1 MTFSHFSFRPVFTG
15 LAAVSLLSAPLVL
28 SACSPAT
35 DSAQSAKDATSA
47 LTLDFEKYTLDNGL
61 DVVLHVDRSDPI
73 VAINLAVHVGS
84 AREVTGRTG
93 FAHLFEHLLFL
104 DSENLGYGG
113 LDEMNTRIGGEGTNG
128 FTTNDM
134 TQYFQAVPADALEK
148 VVWAEADKLGYFINT
163 VTQGVIDNEKQV
175 VKNEKRQRV
184 DNVPYGHN
192 WYIIGK
198 ALYPTDHPYNWQVI
212 GSLADLD
219 AATLDDVKDFYKRW
233 YVPNNVTVTITGDF
247 DPSEAKAYVEKYF
260 GEIPRGPLAEPY
272 PARASNLTETT
283 SLYYE
288 DNFAKLPQFTAVWP
302 TVEKYHPD
310 SYALDILSTYLTDG
324 KSAPLNE
331 VLIDETKVT
340 SGVTTF
346 HNQAEIAGEFYLI
359 MRGEEGQPLERLSQ
373 PIADGFARFE
383 ENGIPQA
390 ALDRIKASLEVGF
403 YNEIQSVLG
412 KAIQLGEDN
421 LFTGDPGFYKTR
433 LAGLNAVTTED
444 VMRVY
449 NAYIKD
455 RPRLYTS
462 VVPAGQA
469 DLVLDGAV
477 KADIVEEK
485 IVPGADAAVE
495 FDPTARTF
503 TPTPSS
509 FDRTVEPDF
518 GAAYTLPSPQV
529 WTGELSNGVSVHG
542 IESRETP
549 LVYFSMTIDAGR
561 KRGDVAKPAV
571 PALTADMMLKGT
583 ENKSTAELE
592 DAIKSLGSDVSVNIG
607 SETVSISG
615 NSLARNFDATIALV
629 TEFLTEPAWDAE
641 EFELLKIKT
650 LNAIKT
656 AEADPGS
663 ISRRETAKLLYP
675 EDHIY
680 HYTTYGPEEALGD
693 VTLDDLKA
701 FHRDYYAPA
710 SAKLK
715 VVGAVDKADVKR
727 AFSPMASAWNTVTM
741 RPITLAPPNEVTES
755 KVYFFDVPGA
765 KQSTLR
771 IQRPSLLATD
781 PDFPLVEAINF
792 PLGGIYT
799 SRLNNTLRVEKGY
812 TYGIGSRFSASD
824 ERGFFFIGSSVRSNV
839 TTESLELI
847 KDIVGNYGTTFSEDD
862 LSVMKDA
869 LLRGQALKTE
879 TLSDKLSLVSQI
891 SNYGYAPDFKAVNAE
906 RIANMTVDDVKALVE
921 KYMPVDAMNYVVV
934 GDAQTQ
940 AEGTARL
947 GFGEPVMIGSTKEE

>member
-1 MTFSHFSFRPVFTG
+1 MTLSTPKFRKLL
-15 LAAVSLLSAPLVL
+15 LASSAAMMMTAPLVIT
-28 SACSPAT
+28 ACQPAET
-35 DSAQSAKDATSA
+35 SKTTADATAA

-61 DVVLHVDRSDPI
+61 DVVLHVDKSDPI
-73 VAINLAVHVGS
+73 VAINIAVHVGS

-148 VVWAEADKLGYFINT
+148 VVWAEADKLGYFIKT
-163 VTQGVIDNEKQV
+163 VTQDVIDNEKQV

-198 ALYPTDHPYNWQVI
+198 ALYPADHPYNWQVI

-219 AATLDDVKDFYKRW
+219 AASLEDVKDFYKRW
-233 YVPNNVTVTITGDF
+233 YVPNNVTLTITGDF
-247 DPSEAKAYVEKYF
+247 KPSKAKAYVEKYF
-260 GEIPRGPLAEPY
+260 GEIPRGEDIQPY

-302 TVEKYHPD
+302 TVESYHPD

-373 PIADGFARFE
+373 PITDGFARFE
-383 ENGIPQA
+383 ANGISQD

-421 LFTGDPGFYKTR
+421 LFTGNPESYKKR
-433 LAGLNAVTTED
+433 LAGLNAVSTAD

-455 RPRLYTS
+455 KARLYTS
-462 VVPAGQA
+462 VVPAAQTE
-469 DLVLDGAV
+469 LVLDGAV

-485 IVPGADAAVE
+485 IVAGAEKEID

-503 TPTPSS
+503 EATASS
-509 FDRTVEPDF
+509 FDRTVEPPF
-518 GAAYTLPSPQV
+518 GQSYTLPSPDV
-529 WTGELSNGVSVHG
+529 WTGELSNGVSLYG

-549 LVYFSMTIDAGR
+549 LVYFNMSIDGGR
-561 KRGDVAKPAV
+561 KRGRTDKPAV

-583 ENKSTAELE
+583 TSKTTAELE
-592 DAIKSLGSDVSVNIG
+592 DAIKSLGSSISVNIG
-607 SETVSISG
+607 SESVSISG
-615 NSLARNFDATIALV
+615 NTLARNFDKTIALV
-629 TEFLTEPAWDAE
+629 TEILTTPAFDAE

-650 LNAIKT
+650 VNAIKQ
-656 AEADPGS
+656 ANSNPGS
-663 ISRRETAKLLYP
+663 ISNREATKLLYP
-675 EDHIY
+675 ENHIY
-680 HYTTYGPEEALGD
+680 HYTTYGPEAALEN
-693 VTLDDLKA
+693 VSLDDLKA
-701 FHRDYYAPA
+701 FYTEYYAPA

-715 VVGAVDKADVKR
+715 VVGAVNKADVKR
-727 AFSPMASAWNTVTM
+727 AFSPLAETWNKVALP
-741 RPITLAPPNEVTES
+741 PITLYPPKKVTES
-755 KVYFFDVPGA
+755 RVYFYDVPGA
-765 KQSTLR
+765 KQSVLR
-771 IQRPSLLATD
+771 IERPSLLATD
-781 PDFPLVEAINF
+781 ADYPLVEAINF

-812 TYGIGSRFSASD
+812 TYGIRSGFSATS
-824 ERGFFFIGSSVRSNV
+824 ERGFFNVRSSVRSNV
-839 TTESLELI
+839 TTESLALI
-847 KDIVGNYGTTFSEDD
+847 RDIVGDYGKTFTDKD

-879 TLSDKLSLVSQI
+879 TLGDKLSLISQM
-891 SNYGYAPDFKAVNAE
+891 SEYGYPADFKAQNAK
-906 RIANMTVDDVKALVE
+906 RIANMSVDDVKALVD
-921 KYMPVDAMNYVVV
+921 KYMPVTAMNYVVV
-934 GDAQTQ
+934 GDAASQ
-940 AEGTARL
+940 ASGTKRL
-947 GFGEPVMIGSTKEE
+947 GYGDPIMIGSTQDK